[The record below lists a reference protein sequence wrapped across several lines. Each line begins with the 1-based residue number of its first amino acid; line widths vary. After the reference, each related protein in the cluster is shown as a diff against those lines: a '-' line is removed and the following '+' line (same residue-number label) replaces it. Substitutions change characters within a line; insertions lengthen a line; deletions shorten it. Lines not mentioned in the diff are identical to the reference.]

1 MRLRPVFGKRA
12 IARCNLLIFAAMPRE
27 ESDEALMLRY
37 RNGEVRAFELLYQ
50 RHKGPLFRFML
61 RQCAQRAVAE
71 ELFQDVWTNLI
82 HSRERYRV
90 RAKFT
95 TLLYRMARNRLI
107 DYRRSAG
114 ANPGHDAASAE
125 QPAETA
131 GVDPGPQNL
140 LEAERAGA
148 RIRALIAAL
157 PADQRDAFLLR
168 EEGGLRLEQI
178 AEVTGVGTETVKSRL
193 RYAVA
198 KLKQALSDD
207 S

>member
-1 MRLRPVFGKRA
+1 M
-12 IARCNLLIFAAMPRE
+12 IARRDLLIFGVMPRE

-37 RNGEVRAFELLYQ
+37 RNGEVRAFEQLYG

-61 RQCAQRAVAE
+61 RQCGQRAVAE

-82 HSRERYRV
+82 RGRDRYRV

-107 DYRRSAG
+107 DYRRSAT
-114 ANPGHDAASAE
+114 ANPGHDHAAAKE
-125 QPAETA
+125 PAETVA
-131 GVDPGPQNL
+131 VGPGPQDR
-140 LEAERAGA
+140 LETERMGA
-148 RIRALIAAL
+148 RLRTLIASL

-168 EEGGLRLEQI
+168 EEAGLRLEQI
-178 AEVTGVGTETVKSRL
+178 ADVTGVGTETVKSRL

-198 KLKQALSDD
+198 KLKQALSED

>member
-1 MRLRPVFGKRA
+1 M
-12 IARCNLLIFAAMPRE
+12 IALTDLLIFAVMPRE

-37 RNGEVRAFELLYQ
+37 RNGEVRAFELLYE

-82 HSRERYRV
+82 RSRERYRV

-107 DYRRSAG
+107 DHHRSTG
-114 ANPGHDAASAE
+114 ANPGHDAATSEA
-125 QPAETA
+125 PAESASA
-131 GVDPGPQNL
+131 GPGPENQ
-140 LEAERAGA
+140 LESQRAGA
-148 RIRALIAAL
+148 RLRAQIASL
-157 PADQRDAFLLR
+157 PAEQRDAFLLR

-178 AEVTGVGTETVKSRL
+178 ADVTGVGTETVKSRL

-198 KLKQALSDD
+198 KLKQALSEDP
-207 S
+207 

>member
-1 MRLRPVFGKRA
+1 MSIFT
-12 IARCNLLIFAAMPRE
+12 IMLIFAAMPRE

-37 RNGEVRAFELLYQ
+37 RNGEVRAFEQLYE
-50 RHKGPLFRFML
+50 RHKGPLFRYML

-82 HSRERYRV
+82 HSRERYQV

-95 TLLYRMARNRLI
+95 TFLYRMARNRLI
-107 DYRRSAG
+107 DYRRSSG
-114 ANPGHDAASAE
+114 ANPGHDAASAA
-125 QPAETA
+125 PAEEPA
-131 GVDPGPQNL
+131 GTDPGPDGR
-140 LEAERAGA
+140 LESERAAG
-148 RIRALIAAL
+148 RLRALIAGL
-157 PADQRDAFLLR
+157 PPDQRDAFLLR

-198 KLKQALSDD
+198 KLREALTENA
-207 S
+207 

>member
-1 MRLRPVFGKRA
+1 
-12 IARCNLLIFAAMPRE
+12 
-27 ESDEALMLRY
+27 MLRY
-37 RNGEVRAFELLYQ
+37 RNGEVRAFELLYE

-61 RQCAQRAVAE
+61 RQCGQRAVAE

-82 HSRERYRV
+82 RSRGSYRV

-107 DYRRSAG
+107 DYRRSAS
-114 ANPGHDAASAE
+114 ANPGHDYAAAVESR
-125 QPAETA
+125 ETA
-131 GVDPGPQNL
+131 ATDPGPQNR
-140 LEAERAGA
+140 LETERTGE
-148 RIRALIAAL
+148 RLRALIASL

-178 AEVTGVGTETVKSRL
+178 ADVTGVGTETVKSRL

-198 KLKQALSDD
+198 KLKQALSEDP
-207 S
+207 

>member
-1 MRLRPVFGKRA
+1 
-12 IARCNLLIFAAMPRE
+12 
-27 ESDEALMLRY
+27 MLRY
-37 RNGEVRAFELLYQ
+37 RNGEARAFDLLYE

-82 HSRERYRV
+82 RSRDRYRV

-95 TLLYRMARNRLI
+95 TLLYRIARNRLI
-107 DYRRSAG
+107 DYRRSAS
-114 ANPGHDAASAE
+114 ANPGHDAAAVE
-125 QPAETA
+125 APAETA
-131 GVDPGPQNL
+131 SADRGPDDCIESQRL
-140 LEAERAGA
+140 GA
-148 RIRALIAAL
+148 RLRALVASL

-193 RYAVA
+193 RYAVS
-198 KLKQALSDD
+198 KLKEALADD
-207 S
+207 L

>member
-1 MRLRPVFGKRA
+1 
-12 IARCNLLIFAAMPRE
+12 
-27 ESDEALMLRY
+27 MLRY
-37 RNGEVRAFELLYQ
+37 RNGDVRAFELLYE
-50 RHKGPLFRFML
+50 RHKGPLFRFIL
-61 RQCAQRAVAE
+61 RQCAQRSVAE

-82 HSRERYRV
+82 RSRARYRV

-107 DYRRSAG
+107 DHHRSAS
-114 ANPGHDAASAE
+114 ANPGHDAGAAE
-125 QPAETA
+125 APVDTA
-131 GVDPGPQNL
+131 GAGPGPDDR
-140 LEAERAGA
+140 LESHRTAARLRAQ
-148 RIRALIAAL
+148 IAAL

-178 AEVTGVGTETVKSRL
+178 AAVTGVGTETVKSRL

-198 KLKQALSDD
+198 KLKQALSEE

>member
-1 MRLRPVFGKRA
+1 
-12 IARCNLLIFAAMPRE
+12 
-27 ESDEALMLRY
+27 MLRY
-37 RNGEVRAFELLYQ
+37 RNGDVRAFELLYQ

-71 ELFQDVWTNLI
+71 ELFQDVWTSLI
-82 HSRERYRV
+82 RSRERYQV

-107 DYRRSAG
+107 DYRRSAS
-114 ANPGHDAASAE
+114 ANPGHDSGSGDE
-125 QPAETA
+125 PSDSP
-131 GVDPGPQNL
+131 GIDRGPQDR
-140 LEAERAGA
+140 LEAERIGK
-148 RIRALIAAL
+148 RLRVLIGDL

-198 KLKQALSDD
+198 KLKQALSEDP
-207 S
+207 